1 MLLNTVFSSCCMQC
15 HWNFSLKKW
24 IEMAWTTFYKI
35 TFYLFFFNKCS
46 MHLFMI
52 ILVLIGYNLWPSHC
66 FFLSVFDAGKPS
78 MASNICINNV
88 SRCWLWCRDS
98 HHMTYCTFLCH
109 NVLISFLFYRMK
121 ASQYMILNTK
131 NKIGKEIRK
140 NLSILQYSSANCWTE
155 TALTALSCTSYL
167 KLSLHTILMF
177 ILCWPD
183 TYRCFLNNI
192 AAYLKFKK
200 YLKIDT
206 IYSLGVD
213 QNKHDT
219 NVACVMVFYIES

>member
-1 MLLNTVFSSCCMQC
+1 MHEN
-15 HWNFSLKKW
+15 K
-24 IEMAWTTFYKI
+24 AWLI
-35 TFYLFFFNKCS
+35 TFALTMCQ
-46 MHLFMI
+46 
-52 ILVLIGYNLWPSHC
+52 
-66 FFLSVFDAGKPS
+66 DADYD
-78 MASNICINNV
+78 A
-88 SRCWLWCRDS
+88 

-109 NVLISFLFYRMK
+109 NVLISFLFYRMN

-131 NKIGKEIRK
+131 NKMGKEIRK

-206 IYSLGVD
+206 IYPVGGKS
-213 QNKHDT
+213 KIT
-219 NVACVMVFYIES
+219 RY

>member
-1 MLLNTVFSSCCMQC
+1 MVCC
-15 HWNFSLKKW
+15 N
-24 IEMAWTTFYKI
+24 I
-35 TFYLFFFNKCS
+35 
-46 MHLFMI
+46 
-52 ILVLIGYNLWPSHC
+52 
-66 FFLSVFDAGKPS
+66 FLGTDLRW
-78 MASNICINNV
+78 SNI
-88 SRCWLWCRDS
+88 
-98 HHMTYCTFLCH
+98 
-109 NVLISFLFYRMK
+109 FYRMK
-121 ASQYMILNTK
+121 ASQYIMLNTK
-131 NKIGKEIRK
+131 NKIGNDIKK

-206 IYSLGVD
+206 IYPFTVD
-213 QNKHDT
+213 QKKHDT